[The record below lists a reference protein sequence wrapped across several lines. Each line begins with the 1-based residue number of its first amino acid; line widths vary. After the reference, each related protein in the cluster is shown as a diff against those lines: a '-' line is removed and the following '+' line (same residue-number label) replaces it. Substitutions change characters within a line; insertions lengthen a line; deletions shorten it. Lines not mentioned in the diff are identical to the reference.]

1 MTQQTPRPV
10 PMIDDAT
17 WQRMSWHARQQW
29 LLAAT
34 ALRRRLLEDLEATT
48 RSEAARAA
56 QRQHVHSA
64 TLVAAQ
70 AILDALGP
78 DPDGHAH
85 LEALERALVNRAPRD
100 RTTAEYRARNAKRQR
115 VLRARRRAER
125 DAAAAAES
133 AA

>member
-1 MTQQTPRPV
+1 MTHHQMPKALP
-10 PMIDDAT
+10 ILDDVT

-29 LLAAT
+29 LQAAT

-48 RSEAARAA
+48 RQEAARAT

-115 VLRARRRAER
+115 ILRARRRAER
-125 DAAAAAES
+125 AAAES